1 MKTRLQ
7 PLENM
12 KQQETCLR
20 RFSKGQANITHVK
33 VECKLKI
40 RKWVQ
45 LEPIIITRLIPR
57 EMATLNMQHWYAFW
71 YSNPK
76 TRLVES
82 LAVFG
87 EICIW
92 GCWLGFLY
100 SHQSFGISTIINNR
114 FLKIAIG
121 TFKVKK
127 LNPTYNFKANV
138 DENTLRP
145 LNIIITNIKI
155 LHSIFLGTYGHHIVD
170 CFCSFQVYCISF
182 RFKLVYFKRN

>member
-1 MKTRLQ
+1 
-7 PLENM
+7 
-12 KQQETCLR
+12 
-20 RFSKGQANITHVK
+20 
-33 VECKLKI
+33 
-40 RKWVQ
+40 
-45 LEPIIITRLIPR
+45 LIPR

-145 LNIIITNIKI
+145 LNIVITNIKI

-170 CFCSFQVYCISF
+170 YFCSFQVYCISF
-182 RFKLVYFKRN
+182 RFKLVYLKRN

>member
-1 MKTRLQ
+1 
-7 PLENM
+7 
-12 KQQETCLR
+12 
-20 RFSKGQANITHVK
+20 
-33 VECKLKI
+33 
-40 RKWVQ
+40 
-45 LEPIIITRLIPR
+45 
-57 EMATLNMQHWYAFW
+57 MATLNMQHWYALW

-92 GCWLGFLY
+92 GCWRGFLY
-100 SHQSFGISTIINNR
+100 SHQSFGIFTIINNR

-138 DENTLRP
+138 DENTLHP
-145 LNIIITNIKI
+145 FNIVITNIKI
-155 LHSIFLGTYGHHIVD
+155 LHSIFLGTYGHQIVD
-170 CFCSFQVYCISF
+170 FFGSFQVYCISF
-182 RFKLVYFKRN
+182 RLKLIYLKRNSTKHLQIWTYEIFCIKINVKKMKIYFKTKVMNGVL

>member
-1 MKTRLQ
+1 MHFDIWTL
-7 PLENM
+7 
-12 KQQETCLR
+12 
-20 RFSKGQANITHVK
+20 
-33 VECKLKI
+33 KLG
-40 RKWVQ
+40 W
-45 LEPIIITRLIPR
+45 
-57 EMATLNMQHWYAFW
+57 
-71 YSNPK
+71 SN
-76 TRLVES
+76 LWF
-82 LAVFG
+82 FG

-114 FLKIAIG
+114 FLKIAIS

-145 LNIIITNIKI
+145 LNIIITNIKN

-170 CFCSFQVYCISF
+170 CFCSFQVYYISF
-182 RFKLVYFKRN
+182 RFKLVYFLKTQPNIYEFEHMKYFVSK